1 MGVILLCFLFR
12 FNLEAQLPPPIHQT
26 LPNKSS
32 LFTNLPDKFTIK
44 NSLIEDLFS
53 GPDSGSVKILLSVN
67 NFFEGT
73 ITERIQ
79 RNENVVTLNIKSS
92 NYDGA
97 LLTISKVLNSN
108 KELTYT
114 GRIVSMQYGDVLILK
129 KESDRFFFTKAKQSL
144 VIVE

>member
-1 MGVILLCFLFR
+1 M
-12 FNLEAQLPPPIHQT
+12 
-26 LPNKSS
+26 
-32 LFTNLPDKFTIK
+32 
-44 NSLIEDLFS
+44 IEDLFS